1 MNKKYIKFIKQIQNQ
16 ILNLLPQDK
25 LQQKAFLLR
34 DCCSELSRLV
44 ASWISD
50 ADQSNRHVILK
61 GSNVCDTD
69 KSHDILASIK
79 NDKVYLIDPTIWQFF
94 PNESTILVGE
104 YGSLDQAIAAATE
117 KYGGDWQKSQDL
129 NGVSQK
135 ERDKWLK
142 IVKENIDEALSNDQT

>member
-1 MNKKYIKFIKQIQNQ
+1 MNNKSIKRIQEQ
-16 ILNLLPQDK
+16 VLNLLPKDK
-25 LQQKAFLLR
+25 LQQKAFLLK

-44 ASWISD
+44 ASWISE
-50 ADQSNRHVILK
+50 ADQSSRRVILK
-61 GSNVCDTD
+61 GNNVCDTD

-117 KYGGDWQKSQDL
+117 KYGGNWHKSQDL

-135 ERDKWLK
+135 ERNEWLK
-142 IVKENIDEALSNDQT
+142 IVKENIDEALRNDQV